1 MCVMLGSTGC
11 FRSPTPR
18 FFTLTPVSNEKESVV
33 PSPQGPRVEL
43 VSFTMPPYLL
53 DPRMSLVAGGNEVVR
68 DEFERW
74 AEDLD
79 ENFRRVLLE
88 NLSRELGSSNVSTIH
103 AVATQPGSHML
114 RVEILKFD
122 ADTDGI
128 ARLRVR
134 WSLTTEASPNQFV
147 ISEWSEQIQNDSTEA
162 RVRALSSLAASLSR
176 EIARQVKKPAATA
189 QKP

>member
-1 MCVMLGSTGC
+1 
-11 FRSPTPR
+11 
-18 FFTLTPVSNEKESVV
+18 
-33 PSPQGPRVEL
+33 
-43 VSFTMPPYLL
+43 
-53 DPRMSLVAGGNEVVR
+53 MSLVAGGNEVVR